1 MILTQKNNV
10 LGLNWWKKNQ
20 YSLALLVVI
29 YSRKVADD
37 FLENFHYLQK
47 IFKGDTED
55 AAEKIYSY
63 DGQCLKLYF
72 GKSYIFLN

>member
-1 MILTQKNNV
+1 MILTQKNKD

-29 YSRKVADD
+29 HSRKEAED
-37 FLENFHYLQK
+37 FLENFFYQK
-47 IFKGDTED
+47 ILKGDTHD
-55 AAEKIYSY
+55 AAEKIYSD

-72 GKSYIFLN
+72 GKSCIFLN